1 MGEKLKTLINVR
13 QHTVQQHGIIQ
24 KAIQMRQR
32 GRNNS
37 HLADCTVETSLH
49 MVLALVT
56 SVDEAILALV
66 MQLHQHAHGAPL
78 GPPQGAKLK
87 MLVAC
92 QCQKSITAIH
102 EVTCH

>member
-1 MGEKLKTLINVR
+1 MGERLETLINVR
-13 QHTVQQHGIIQ
+13 QQAVQHHGIDQ